1 MGYDEDDIE
10 TLQHSDYA
18 LSGVNSISRKNAE
31 KTMSLSKDEDQ
42 DRSSIIHRI
51 SLESQFYGAFRS
63 IVRMELNQYENRAIR
78 KKILDLL
85 ENGGSILY
93 HHKLTNIE
101 NAIRE
106 ILVGRVVF
114 QDFEAATLDE
124 FEDIVLCN
132 QSSSMIGI
140 VDEGIDGIE
149 GRLSSCTSKKYC
161 LTTEEGVCKS
171 IFPKK
176 HLISNADNERIYYA
190 RIADELIRYRR
201 IRVFLLY
208 PKQYLNV
215 SKMDYSIRD
224 DELFLLETL
233 LTKEYFKD
241 LVSYNINKHVHNIE
255 YDIAN
260 PESSQVY
267 DNRIT
272 LEEQDEILK
281 DSEKRTGISGYI
293 LDCIKETRQKVVGND
308 KAGSWRT
315 YFPPAAKELVFE
327 SSNLCSFIPMIYI
340 LQEKAK
346 GAVSISVQNIKTQL
360 WNGYSQ
366 YMDLYRDK
374 IIAILRKQGKR
385 ELMDMIKSGK
395 STFEHVLFSDAYY
408 ITDLDWWVF
417 CSVSKLPVV
426 LFSSTSLKTISVS
439 LEWLR
444 LGYGGGAQEKYWFVR
459 SPAEVGVN
467 MAPGYHL
474 VVPSYS
480 FTEMRNDMFL
490 RAERGGA
497 AEYEKNIG
505 LTLEEFL
512 STFHLISRAKK

>member
-1 MGYDEDDIE
+1 MYHKKVAKIEELIKSVLED
-10 TLQHSDYA
+10 
-18 LSGVNSISRKNAE
+18 NA
-31 KTMSLSKDEDQ
+31 
-42 DRSSIIHRI
+42 
-51 SLESQFYGAFRS
+51 AF
-63 IVRMELNQYENRAIR
+63 Q
-78 KKILDLL
+78 
-85 ENGGSILY
+85 
-93 HHKLTNIE
+93 
-101 NAIRE
+101 
-106 ILVGRVVF
+106 VF
-114 QDFEAATLDE
+114 DDAMVKEM
-124 FEDIVLCN
+124 EDIVLCGSTN
-132 QSSSMIGI
+132 QGK
-140 VDEGIDGIE
+140 E
-149 GRLSSCTSKKYC
+149 SSCASKKYC
-161 LTTEEGVCKS
+161 LTTEEGECKT

-176 HLISNADNERIYYA
+176 HLISGTDNERIYYA

-233 LTKEYFKD
+233 LTKEYFKG
-241 LVSYNINKHVHNIE
+241 LVSYNINKHVQNIE

-267 DNRIT
+267 ENHIS
-272 LEEQDEILK
+272 LEEQDTLIE
-281 DSEKRTGISGYI
+281 DSTNKTGLSSYI

-315 YFPPAAKELVFE
+315 YFPPAAKEIVFD
-327 SSNLCSFIPMIYI
+327 SSVLCSFIPMIYI
-340 LQEKAK
+340 LQEKTK

-426 LFSSTSLKTISVS
+426 LFSSTSLKTISAS

-505 LTLEEFL
+505 LTLEESL